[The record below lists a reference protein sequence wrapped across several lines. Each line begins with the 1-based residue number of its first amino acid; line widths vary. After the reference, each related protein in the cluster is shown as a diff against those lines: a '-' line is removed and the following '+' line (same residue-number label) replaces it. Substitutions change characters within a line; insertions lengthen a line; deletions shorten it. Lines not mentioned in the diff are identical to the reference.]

1 MRIVIAGAGDMGC
14 HLAKMLSG
22 NGHDI
27 TVIDADPKL
36 LGEVTSLADIITVE
50 GDSTTFETLRK
61 AAVRR
66 CDLFIAVSP
75 GENENILSAMLAKQ
89 LGARKSIARIDNKEY
104 LEPNNKEIFIEMGID
119 YLFYPEKDAAR
130 EVINLLGHTSTTE
143 YVDFSS
149 GKLSLVVFRIDPASP
164 LVGRELSGFSADD
177 RPLDYRTVAITRANR
192 TIIPRK
198 GEKFMADDVI
208 YVISRHDAV
217 RELTELSGQ
226 TGVEV
231 NNMMILGGSRIGIRI
246 AEELQDEINIKLVDY
261 DAEKAYRLA
270 ERLEKT
276 LIINEDGR
284 NTEAMLEEGLGNMDA
299 FVAVTGR
306 SETNILAAMLA
317 KRLGVKKVIAEV
329 ENLNYITLAESIGID
344 TIINKKLITASNI
357 FRFTMSTDVQ
367 AIKCLTGS
375 EAEVLE
381 FIVKPNSPATK
392 SRIKEMDLP
401 DDVIIG
407 GIVRGNKAFIAVGNT
422 EITAYDRVVVFAMPS
437 AIADIGEYFN

>member
-27 TVIDADPKL
+27 TVVDADPKL

-61 AAVRR
+61 AAVKR

-149 GKLSLVVFRIDPASP
+149 GKLSLVVFRIDPSSP
-164 LVGRELSGFSADD
+164 LVGRELSGFATYDK
-177 RPLDYRTVAITRANR
+177 PLDYRTVAITRSNR

-198 GEKFMADDVI
+198 GEKFIADDVI

-217 RELTELSGQ
+217 KDLTELSGQ

-231 NNMMILGGSRIGIRI
+231 NNMMRLGGSRIGIRI

-344 TIINKKLITASNI
+344 TIVNKKLITASNI

-392 SRIKEMDLP
+392 SRIKDMDLP

-422 EITAYDRVVVFAMPS
+422 EISAYDRVVVFAMPS
-437 AIADIGEYFN
+437 AIAHVGEYFN

>member
-1 MRIVIAGAGDMGC
+1 MGC

-27 TVIDADPKL
+27 TVIDSDPKL

-61 AAVRR
+61 AAVKR

-89 LGARKSIARIDNKEY
+89 LGAKKSIARIDNKEY

-119 YLFYPEKDAAR
+119 YLFYPERDAAR

-149 GKLSLVVFRIDPASP
+149 GKLSLVVFRLDPASP
-164 LVGRELSGFSADD
+164 LIGRELSGFATYDK
-177 RPLDYRTVAITRANR
+177 PLDYRTVAITRSTR

-217 RELTELSGQ
+217 KELTELSGQ

-329 ENLNYITLAESIGID
+329 EHLNYISLAESIGID

-367 AIKCLTGS
+367 AIKCLNGS

-392 SRIKEMDLP
+392 SRIKDMDLP

-422 EITAYDRVVVFAMPS
+422 EIAAYDRVVVFAMPS

>member
-1 MRIVIAGAGDMGC
+1 MRIIIAGAGDMGC

-27 TVIDADPKL
+27 TVVDADPKL

-61 AAVRR
+61 AAVKR

-89 LGARKSIARIDNKEY
+89 LGAKKSIARIDNKEY

-119 YLFYPEKDAAR
+119 YLFYPERDAAR

-149 GKLSLVVFRIDPASP
+149 GKLSLVVFRLDPASP
-164 LVGRELSGFSADD
+164 LIGRELSGFATYDK
-177 RPLDYRTVAITRANR
+177 PLDYRTVAITRSTR

-217 RELTELSGQ
+217 KELTELSGQ

-261 DAEKAYRLA
+261 NAEKAYRLA

-317 KRLGVKKVIAEV
+317 KRMGVKKVIAEV

-367 AIKCLTGS
+367 AIKCLNGS

-392 SRIKEMDLP
+392 SRIKDMDLP

-422 EITAYDRVVVFAMPS
+422 EIAAYDRVVVFAMPS

>member
-1 MRIVIAGAGDMGC
+1 MGC

-27 TVIDADPKL
+27 TVVDADPKL

-61 AAVRR
+61 AAVKR

-89 LGARKSIARIDNKEY
+89 LGAKKSIARIDNKEY

-119 YLFYPEKDAAR
+119 YLFYPERDAAR

-149 GKLSLVVFRIDPASP
+149 GKLSLVVFRLDPASP
-164 LVGRELSGFSADD
+164 LIGRELSGFATYDK
-177 RPLDYRTVAITRANR
+177 PLDYRTVAITRSTR

-217 RELTELSGQ
+217 KELTELSGQ

-261 DAEKAYRLA
+261 NAEKAYRLA

-367 AIKCLTGS
+367 AIKCLNGS

-392 SRIKEMDLP
+392 SRIKDMDLP

-407 GIVRGNKAFIAVGNT
+407 GIVRGNKAFIAVGNM
-422 EITAYDRVVVFAMPS
+422 EIMAYDRVVVFAMPS

>member
-1 MRIVIAGAGDMGC
+1 MGC
-14 HLAKMLSG
+14 HLAKMLSC

-61 AAVRR
+61 AAVKR

-119 YLFYPEKDAAR
+119 YLFYPERDAAR

-149 GKLSLVVFRIDPASP
+149 GKLSLVVFRLDPSSP
-164 LVGRELSGFSADD
+164 LVGRELSGFATYDK
-177 RPLDYRTVAITRANR
+177 PLDYRTVAITRANR
-192 TIIPRK
+192 TIIPRR

-208 YVISRHDAV
+208 YVITRHDAV
-217 RELTELSGQ
+217 KELMELSGQ

-231 NNMMILGGSRIGIRI
+231 NNMMVLGGSRIGIRI
-246 AEELQDEINIKLVDY
+246 AEELQEEINIKLVDY
-261 DAEKAYRLA
+261 DSEKAYRLA

-329 ENLNYITLAESIGID
+329 ENLNYISLAESIGID

-392 SRIKEMDLP
+392 SRIKDMDLP

-407 GIVRGNKAFIAVGNT
+407 GIVRGNKAFIAVGNM
-422 EITAYDRVVVFAMPS
+422 EIAAYDRVVVFAMPS
-437 AIADIGEYFN
+437 AIADVGEYFN

>member
-27 TVIDADPKL
+27 TVVDTDPRQ
-36 LGEVTSLADIITVE
+36 LGEVASLADIITVE
-50 GDSTTFETLRK
+50 GDPTTFETLRK
-61 AAVRR
+61 AAVKR

-149 GKLSLVVFRIDPASP
+149 GKLSLVVFHLDPSSP
-164 LVGRELSGFSADD
+164 LIGRELSGFATYDK
-177 RPLDYRTVAITRANR
+177 PLDYRTVAITRANR

-198 GEKFMADDVI
+198 GEKFMAEDII
-208 YVISRHDAV
+208 YVITRHDAV
-217 RELTELSGQ
+217 KELMELSGQ

-246 AEELQDEINIKLVDY
+246 AEELQNEINIKLVDY
-261 DAEKAYRLA
+261 NAEKAYRLA
-270 ERLEKT
+270 ERLERT

-284 NTEAMLEEGLGNMDA
+284 NTEAMIEEGLAGMDA
-299 FVAVTGR
+299 FVAVTDR

-317 KRLGVKKVIAEV
+317 KRIGVKKVIAEV
-329 ENLNYITLAESIGID
+329 ENLDYITLAESIGID

-392 SRIKEMDLP
+392 SRIKDMELP

-422 EITAYDRVVVFAMPS
+422 EIAAYDRVVVFAMPS

>member
-1 MRIVIAGAGDMGC
+1 MGC

-27 TVIDADPKL
+27 TVIDADSKL

-61 AAVRR
+61 AAVKR

-119 YLFYPEKDAAR
+119 YLFYPERDAAR

-149 GKLSLVVFRIDPASP
+149 GKLSLVVFRLDPSSP
-164 LVGRELSGFSADD
+164 LVGRELSGFATYDK
-177 RPLDYRTVAITRANR
+177 PLDYRTVAITRANR

-217 RELTELSGQ
+217 GELTELSGQ

-246 AEELQDEINIKLVDY
+246 AEELQNEINIKLVDY
-261 DAEKAYRLA
+261 NAEKAYRLA

-284 NTEAMLEEGLGNMDA
+284 NTEAMLEEGLANMDA
-299 FVAVTGR
+299 FVSVTGR

-317 KRLGVKKVIAEV
+317 KRMGVKKVIAEV

-392 SRIKEMDLP
+392 SRIKDMDLP

-407 GIVRGNKAFIAVGNT
+407 GIVRGNKAFIAVGNM
-422 EITAYDRVVVFAMPS
+422 EIIAYDRVVVFAMPS

>member
-1 MRIVIAGAGDMGC
+1 MGC

-27 TVIDADPKL
+27 TVIDTDPKQ

-50 GDSTTFETLRK
+50 GDPTTFETLRK
-61 AAVRR
+61 AAVKR

-89 LGARKSIARIDNKEY
+89 LGAKKSIARIDNKEY

-119 YLFYPEKDAAR
+119 YLFYPERDAAR

-149 GKLSLVVFRIDPASP
+149 GKLSLVVFRLDPTSP
-164 LVGRELSGFSADD
+164 LVGRELSGFAAYDK
-177 RPLDYRTVAITRANR
+177 PLDYRTVAITRANR

-208 YVISRHDAV
+208 YVISRQDAV
-217 RELTELSGQ
+217 KELTDLSGQ

-261 DAEKAYRLA
+261 DAEKAYKLA
-270 ERLEKT
+270 GRLEKT

-329 ENLNYITLAESIGID
+329 EHLNYITLAESIGID

-367 AIKCLTGS
+367 AIKCLNGS

-392 SRIKEMDLP
+392 SRIKDMDLP

-422 EITAYDRVVVFAMPS
+422 EIAAYDRVVVFAMPS